1 MVDMMNACL
10 KTGLSENEV
19 MRIFTDVSQAVGR
32 LHHRT
37 KPIIHRDLKVL
48 SPGVQWI
55 LSSSTCIYCVHEGP
69 HFSGCVGA
77 QLGREEVCHVVVI
90 ASSVHGFS
98 STMRSLNFLYINE
111 HFTLTSLLFAH
122 CHFPLFKLLTH
133 PESLRLLLLLP
144 PPPPPS
150 LLLSSLPPPP
160 HPCFLLTFSL
170 KFTTSSALVR

>member
-1 MVDMMNACL
+1 MLCTCTVNALHLHVEHVSCIMSPTNLSVYVCVCTCRVGGRVVDMMNARL

-77 QLGREEVCHVVVI
+77 QLGERKCV
-90 ASSVHGFS
+90 
-98 STMRSLNFLYINE
+98 ML
-111 HFTLTSLLFAH
+111 
-122 CHFPLFKLLTH
+122 
-133 PESLRLLLLLP
+133 
-144 PPPPPS
+144 
-150 LLLSSLPPPP
+150 
-160 HPCFLLTFSL
+160 
-170 KFTTSSALVR
+170 